1 VERRSLRASEAD
13 REGGKAV
20 QVLCNEGGELMEL
33 FKNATEALIFAFHFS
48 SQQYALSPH
57 AKMMKTGI
65 VGSGKGLVSLDG
77 AGQAGFIRG
86 EIDRMASLQRSCI
99 IARYSLKFEECPC
112 CGGEKTLDEYK
123 EAIANLSEWAN
134 QWITGM
140 SVRTMRHTIIRAY
153 FERGVSIR
161 DVAERI
167 NVPKSTAYDQK
178 NLIWA
183 KLKQLDSEAQRDA
196 SDRLENMC
204 GFQDVA

>member
-1 VERRSLRASEAD
+1 
-13 REGGKAV
+13 
-20 QVLCNEGGELMEL
+20 MEQL
-33 FKNATEALIFAFHFS
+33 FTNATEALIFAFRFS
-48 SQQYALSPH
+48 SQQYALSPT

-86 EIDRMASLQRSCI
+86 EIDRMPSLRRSCI
-99 IARYSLKFEECPC
+99 IARYSLKHEECSC
-112 CGGEKTLDEYK
+112 CGGEKMLDEYK
-123 EAIANLSEWAN
+123 EAVANLSEWAT

-161 DVAERI
+161 EVAERI

-183 KLKQLDSEAQRDA
+183 KLKQLDSEAQKEA
-196 SDRLENMC
+196 SDRLDKMC
-204 GFQDVA
+204 GFQDAA

>member
-1 VERRSLRASEAD
+1 
-13 REGGKAV
+13 
-20 QVLCNEGGELMEL
+20 MTEL
-33 FKNATEALIFAFHFS
+33 FKNAAEALTFAFRFS

-57 AKMMKTGI
+57 AKMMKSGI

-86 EIDRMASLQRSCI
+86 EIDRMPSLQRSCI
-99 IARYSLKFEECPC
+99 IARYSLRHEECKC
-112 CGGEKTLDEYK
+112 CGGEKMMDEYK
-123 EAIANLSEWAN
+123 EAVANLAEWST
-134 QWITGM
+134 QWLTGM
-140 SVRTMRHTIIRAY
+140 SVRAMRHAIIRAY

-161 DVAERI
+161 EVAERI

-196 SDRLENMC
+196 ADRLEKMC
-204 GFQDVA
+204 GFQDAA